1 LQAQAVLQLVLEE
14 KEEFFALA
22 LFVWAVV

>member
-1 LQAQAVLQLVLEE
+1 LQAQVVLQLVLEE